1 MKPPKKP
8 SFHHN
13 RMRAAILFSLLLWQV
28 HAWSSCSR
36 RQALIGSSS
45 WFLGTASSVVSA
57 VEPTTPAVTHTVYM
71 DIQIPEKSIQRLEIN
86 LFGKEMPNVVTNFVE
101 LCRNN
106 AYAGSSF
113 YRVLSDFS
121 IQGGAIE
128 NSPTVTVDNYN
139 IKHTQ
144 RGLVST
150 GLPNSAD
157 SRFFVQCSDDAGW
170 ADDRY
175 AAFGKVTDATFNV
188 VKEIEKVP
196 VKPPKNAPKSPVM
209 IVASGVLQEY

>member
-1 MKPPKKP
+1 
-8 SFHHN
+8 
-13 RMRAAILFSLLLWQV
+13 
-28 HAWSSCSR
+28 
-36 RQALIGSSS
+36 
-45 WFLGTASSVVSA
+45 VSA
-57 VEPTTPAVTHTVYM
+57 EEAIAPAVTHTVYM
-71 DIQIPEKSIQRLEIN
+71 DIQISEKPIQRLEID
-86 LFGKEMPNVVTNFVE
+86 LFGKEMPNVVGNFVE

-113 YRVLSDFS
+113 YRVLSAFS

-128 NSPTVTVDNYN
+128 NSPTTTVDNYS

-144 RGLVST
+144 RGLIST

-157 SRFFVQCSDDAGW
+157 SRFFVQCTDDAGW

-196 VKPPKNAPKSPVM
+196 VQPPKNAPKSPIR
-209 IVASGVLQEY
+209 IVASGLVREY

>member
-1 MKPPKKP
+1 
-8 SFHHN
+8 
-13 RMRAAILFSLLLWQV
+13 MRVILLLSLLFSPI

-36 RQALIGSSS
+36 RQALIGSSAWVLS
-45 WFLGTASSVVSA
+45 TASVVSA
-57 VEPTTPAVTHTVYM
+57 DETITPAVTHTVYM
-71 DIQIPEKSIQRLEIN
+71 DIQISEKPIQRLEID
-86 LFGKEMPNVVTNFVE
+86 LFGKEMPNVVGNFLE

-128 NSPTVTVDNYN
+128 NSPTTTVDNYS

-157 SRFFVQCSDDAGW
+157 SRFFVQCTDDAGW

-196 VKPPKNAPKSPVM
+196 VQPPKNAPKSPVR
-209 IVASGVLQEY
+209 IVASGLVREY

>member
-1 MKPPKKP
+1 
-8 SFHHN
+8 
-13 RMRAAILFSLLLWQV
+13 MRAILLLSILFSPVQ
-28 HAWSSCSR
+28 AWSSCTR
-36 RQALIGSSS
+36 RQALVGSSA
-45 WFLGTASSVVSA
+45 WVLGTASA
-57 VEPTTPAVTHTVYM
+57 VEASVTTPAVTHTVYL
-71 DIQIPEKSIQRLEIN
+71 DIQMSKQPIQRLEID
-86 LFGKEMPNVVTNFVE
+86 LFGKEMPNVVHNFVE

-128 NSPTVTVDNYN
+128 NSPTATVDNYN

-150 GLPNSAD
+150 GIPNAAD
-157 SRFFVQCSDDAGW
+157 SRFFVQCTDDAGW

-175 AAFGKVTDATFNV
+175 AAFGKVTDATFTI

-196 VKPPKNAPKSPVM
+196 VQAPKNAPKSPVT
-209 IVASGVLQEY
+209 IVASGLLQEY